1 MDVFPLQIYSC
12 WIIRMLAALEAFQ
25 SFFFIHLRSFC
36 VLLSLMENVFK
47 KTSLTNY
54 EMLLSVSVTRIQQQ
68 QRRPP
73 SCLHCTFSHPL
84 SQSTFVSRSSL
95 WPCDCRQQKKSRF
108 DCHRVHMNTNW
119 WQPVVLLFFSRPSRR
134 ILEYYDIFAL
144 HLSRSIH
151 KSKEKATSKK
161 YNTCRW
167 AVVDGDNTKLNLDSS
182 F

>member
-1 MDVFPLQIYSC
+1 MNVFPLQIYSC

-84 SQSTFVSRSSL
+84 SQSTFVSRSSVTL
-95 WPCDCRQQKKSRF
+95 WLQTAEEK
-108 DCHRVHMNTNW
+108 
-119 WQPVVLLFFSRPSRR
+119 PVRLSQSAREYKLVTACCASFFFKAIQAHPGVLWHIRTTPF
-134 ILEYYDIFAL
+134 
-144 HLSRSIH
+144 
-151 KSKEKATSKK
+151 KK
-161 YNTCRW
+161 YSQKQRK
-167 AVVDGDNTKLNLDSS
+167 GDE
-182 F
+182 